1 MLYKTDVG
9 RETLDTREKEEE
21 EEEEALLAL
30 ENTLPFLFSLS
41 DAIHAF
47 LSPKSV
53 SVNRLPLRKNK
64 NEI

>member
-47 LSPKSV
+47 
-53 SVNRLPLRKNK
+53 
-64 NEI
+64 